1 MSNSRSVS
9 EDSYSFCSVTD
20 PCTSV
25 ELSQS
30 GVQLFISITEAME
43 VRGLALIGVLPAKV
57 EERGEE
63 GAMM

>member
-1 MSNSRSVS
+1 MSD
-9 EDSYSFCSVTD
+9 EDSYSFCSVND
-20 PCTSV
+20 PCTSAD
-25 ELSQS
+25 LSKS

-63 GAMM
+63 GAMV